1 MEKRYDITGMTCSA
15 CSSGIERTVSKL
27 EGVTSCEVSLIGK
40 SMKVDYDPAVLSEND
55 IMDAVTGLGYGIYYE
70 GEAPR
75 TRKSRRDIQL
85 LVRFIVSVVFLVPLM
100 TFSMCYMF
108 GGPVPAGI
116 DPDMGN
122 GQWFCLVTLILSAV
136 VIGIN
141 YEYFTRGI
149 KAVFKKVP
157 NMDTLVCLGSGVSFI
172 YSLVLTIL
180 IFIGTY
186 NPNKAGW
193 TMYTMDL
200 HFESAAM
207 ILALVDL
214 GKWLEELSKKK
225 TGDAVE
231 KLLKLTPD
239 TVLVVR
245 DGVEQM
251 IPVNQVAEGDI
262 LIVKQGEYIPVDG
275 VITEGTSFV
284 DKSAITG
291 ESLPVE
297 VQEGDEVT
305 SASLVTSGVIR
316 IKALKVGDETTL
328 SKIVKMVR
336 EAGTSKAP
344 IQKFADTVA
353 GVFVPVVVVIAL
365 VTFLVW
371 LIVDGGFNSEH
382 CVTYAI
388 NVLVVSCPCALGLAT
403 PVAIMTSTGKAAS
416 FGILYK
422 DAECLQNVRDVNAI
436 LLDKTAT
443 ITEGKPEV
451 NAFYAF
457 GMDEKQAL
465 RIACGIEKNS
475 NHPLAKCVVAF
486 AEGDGVEVQGFEY
499 NVGKGAEAYYGG
511 RHYLLGNER
520 FISQSR
526 INGEVRRLAYRL
538 SAEGNT
544 VIYLAD
550 ERRVVALF
558 SIADKIKTHS
568 REAVEL
574 LKSRDIRV
582 AMLTGDS
589 EKTAKAVAASVG
601 IDDYL
606 AECMPEDKLK
616 AVQNLHL
623 AGGTVAMVGDG
634 INDSPALKEAD
645 VGIAIGNGTDIA
657 IDSAGVVLVGDDLR
671 ALDTVIDLSKATV
684 RNIKENLFWAF
695 IYNIIMIPVAAGC
708 FASLNF
714 TFSPWISAACMCVS
728 SLFVVCNALRLL
740 LYRNKRFTMDTAP
753 EPVKEIPAGTV
764 LADTQAAGSSA
775 ASAGPEKMKKTV
787 YVEGMMCDHCVMH
800 VTKAIASC
808 ANVESVN
815 VSLEKGTAEIT
826 STSPVSDD
834 EIKKAVED
842 AGYTVSGIESLPQEG
857 RR

>member
-27 EGVTSCEVSLIGK
+27 EGVSSCEVSLIGK
-40 SMKVDYDPAVLSEND
+40 SMKVSYDPAVLAEQD

-70 GEAPR
+70 GEAPK
-75 TRKSRRDIQL
+75 TKKSRRDIQL

-108 GGPVPAGI
+108 GGPVPKGI
-116 DPDMGN
+116 DPDEGHA
-122 GQWFCLVTLILSAV
+122 QWYCLVTLILSAV

-172 YSLVLTIL
+172 YSLVMTVF
-180 IFIGTY
+180 IFIGCY
-186 NPNKAGW
+186 NPNKAAW
-193 TMYTMDL
+193 TGFTMDL

-239 TVLVVR
+239 LVTVVR
-245 DGVEQM
+245 DGEETIVPVSQVE
-251 IPVNQVAEGDI
+251 VGDVVI
-262 LIVKQGEYIPVDG
+262 IRQGEYIPVDG
-275 VITEGTSFV
+275 VIVDGISAV

-297 VQEGDEVT
+297 VQPGDEVM

-344 IQKFADTVA
+344 IQKFADKVA
-353 GVFVPVVVVIAL
+353 GIFVPIVVCLAL
-365 VTFLVW
+365 ITFLVW
-371 LIVDGGFNSEH
+371 LIVDGGFVAEH
-382 CVTYAI
+382 CITFAI

-416 FGILYK
+416 FGILFK
-422 DAECLQNVRDVNAI
+422 DAECLQNVREVNAI

-457 GMDEKQAL
+457 GMNEGKAL

-486 AEGDGVEVQGFEY
+486 AEGDGAEVENFEY
-499 NVGKGAEAYYGG
+499 TVGKGASGWYDGH
-511 RHYLLGNER
+511 HYLMGNER
-520 FISQSR
+520 FIGQQR
-526 INGEVRRLAYRL
+526 INGEVRKLSYRL
-538 SAEGNT
+538 STEGNT

-568 REAVEL
+568 AEAIEL

-582 AMLTGDS
+582 AMLTGDE
-589 EKTAKAVAASVG
+589 EKTARAVAASVG

-606 AECMPEDKLK
+606 SECMPEDKLK

-645 VGIAIGNGTDIA
+645 VGIAIANGTDIA

-695 IYNIIMIPVAAGC
+695 IYNIIMIPVAAGV
-708 FASLNF
+708 FYSLNF

-740 LYRNKRFTMDTAP
+740 LYKNKRYTMDSAP
-753 EPVKEIPAGTV
+753 VPVKEIPAGAVPAELEDKGERQMT
-764 LADTQAAGSSA
+764 
-775 ASAGPEKMKKTV
+775 KTV
-787 YVEGMMCDHCVMH
+787 YVDGMMCDHCVMH
-800 VTKAIASC
+800 VTKAISGC
-808 ANVESVN
+808 TNVESVD
-815 VSLEKGTAEIT
+815 VSLKKKTAVVT
-826 STSPVSDD
+826 YTRPVSDE
-834 EIKKAVED
+834 EITRAVAD
-842 AGYTVSGIESLPQEG
+842 AGYEVKKIVEG
-857 RR
+857 

>member
-27 EGVTSCEVSLIGK
+27 DGVTSCEVSLIGK
-40 SMKVDYDPAVLSEND
+40 SMKVVYDPAVLAEQD
-55 IMDAVTGLGYGIYYE
+55 IMDAVTGLGYGIYFE
-70 GEAPR
+70 GEAPK

-85 LVRFIVSVVFLVPLM
+85 LIRFIVSVVFLVPLM

-108 GGPVPAGI
+108 GGPVPKGI
-116 DPDMGN
+116 DPNEGN

-180 IFIGTY
+180 IFIGIY
-186 NPNKAGW
+186 NPNKAAW
-193 TMYTMDL
+193 ADFTMDL

-245 DGVEQM
+245 DGSERM
-251 IPVNQVAEGDI
+251 IPVSQVEEGDI
-262 LIVKQGEYIPVDG
+262 VIIKQGEYIPVDG
-275 VITEGTSFV
+275 VIVEGTSAV

-297 VQEGDEVT
+297 VQPGDEVM

-344 IQKFADTVA
+344 IQKFADQVA
-353 GVFVPVVVVIAL
+353 GIFVPIVVVIAL
-365 VTFLVW
+365 ITFLVW
-371 LIVDGGFNSEH
+371 LIVDGGFVAEH
-382 CVTYAI
+382 CITFAI

-451 NAFYAF
+451 NAFYSF
-457 GMDEKQAL
+457 GMDEKKAL

-475 NHPLAKCVVAF
+475 NHPLAKCVVSF
-486 AEGDGVEVQGFEY
+486 AEGDSADVEDFVY
-499 NVGKGAEAYYGG
+499 TVGKGAEAYYDG
-511 RHYLLGNER
+511 RHYFLGNER
-520 FISQSR
+520 FITQSR
-526 INGEVRRLAYRL
+526 ITGDVRRLAYRL
-538 SAEGNT
+538 STEGNT

-558 SIADKIKTHS
+558 SIADRVKTHS
-568 REAVEL
+568 KEAVEL

-582 AMLTGDS
+582 AMLTGDG

-606 AECMPEDKLK
+606 AECLPEDKLK

-695 IYNIIMIPVAAGC
+695 IYNIIMIPVAAGV
-708 FASLNF
+708 FYSLNF

-740 LYRNKRFTMDTAP
+740 LYKNKRYSLDPAP
-753 EPVKEIPAGTV
+753 VPVREIPEGAV
-764 LADTQAAGSSA
+764 PAETQDNS
-775 ASAGPEKMKKTV
+775 ASADGGKMKKTV
-787 YVEGMMCDHCVMH
+787 YVDGMMCQHCVMH
-800 VTKAIASC
+800 VTNAISSC
-808 ANVESVN
+808 TNVESVN
-815 VSLEKGTAEIT
+815 VDLKKGTAEVT
-826 STSPVSDD
+826 YTEPVSDE
-834 EIKKAVED
+834 EITKAVLD
-842 AGYTVSGIESLPQEG
+842 AGYTVRKIK
-857 RR
+857 